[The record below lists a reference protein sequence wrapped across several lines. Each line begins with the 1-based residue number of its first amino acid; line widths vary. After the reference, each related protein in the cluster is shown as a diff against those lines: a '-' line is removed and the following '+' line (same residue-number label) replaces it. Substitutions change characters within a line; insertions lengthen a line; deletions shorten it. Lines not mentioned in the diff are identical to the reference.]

1 MRDYK
6 DRVVIITGAAHGIG
20 LSLAKLYDQI
30 GAKVVVIDVNA
41 QALQEAEKILK
52 NAVFYQCDITKKEN
66 VYELSKTILREVG
79 VPYIIVNNAG
89 VVENSY
95 FLDCSDDMLERTMNV
110 NIVSHFWIC
119 KAFLPAMIKKGE
131 GQLCQVASAAGV
143 MGVKGLAA
151 YCASKHAVVG
161 FSNALR
167 LELEGYAKNK
177 IFVTLVCPGFINTGM
192 FEGVKPARFTPLLD
206 QKKIAQVIFNAVDKK
221 KHFVMEPFMVK
232 TVPWLQVLFPVGAF
246 NKIANFF
253 KVNNAMD
260 DIVKPK

>member
-119 KAFLPAMIKKGE
+119 KAFLKALIAFSCSPRS
-131 GQLCQVASAAGV
+131 LNTTPR
-143 MGVKGLAA
+143 LL
-151 YCASKHAVVG
+151 CAS
-161 FSNALR
+161 S
-167 LELEGYAKNK
+167 
-177 IFVTLVCPGFINTGM
+177 
-192 FEGVKPARFTPLLD
+192 LL
-206 QKKIAQVIFNAVDKK
+206 
-221 KHFVMEPFMVK
+221 
-232 TVPWLQVLFPVGAF
+232 G
-246 NKIANFF
+246 
-253 KVNNAMD
+253 
-260 DIVKPK
+260 